1 MRNRFDRELSILNT
15 ELIEMGALIENAID
29 RAVGALFKQDESLA
43 ESAIEFDSEVDR
55 KERDI
60 ESRCLKR
67 YCSSSRLPEIFARFL
82 LR

>member
-55 KERDI
+55 KERAVRKNGI
-60 ESRCLKR
+60 R
-67 YCSSSRLPEIFARFL
+67 
-82 LR
+82 